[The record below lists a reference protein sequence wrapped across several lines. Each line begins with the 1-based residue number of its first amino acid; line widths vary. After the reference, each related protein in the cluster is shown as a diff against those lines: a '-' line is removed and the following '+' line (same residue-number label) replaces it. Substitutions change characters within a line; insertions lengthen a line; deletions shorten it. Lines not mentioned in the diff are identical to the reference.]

1 MWRQRT
7 VIPSSLG
14 QPNLSELH
22 DCTHEVNS
30 VQSIWQSGIDQNIE
44 RLARECQ
51 PCLNTSEFSS
61 ANIIKT
67 KDNPMCFL
75 SPKVLTLFI
84 SNYLSDLQ
92 DFPNFK
98 STPTLRY
105 SRSVTKWDKR
115 LSCSLGDLALS
126 DECSLYCFFLHC
138 CCRFSFNE
146 RKSAFNFYN
155 FILARN

>member
-14 QPNLSELH
+14 QPILSELH

-30 VQSIWQSGIDQNIE
+30 VQSIWQPGIDQNIE

-51 PCLNTSEFSS
+51 PCQNTREFLSE
-61 ANIIKT
+61 NIIKT

-84 SNYLSDLQ
+84 SNYLSDLH
-92 DFPNFK
+92 DFPNFLK
-98 STPTLRY
+98 SQKYSYNEALTKRGQVRQTLKLFTR
-105 SRSVTKWDKR
+105 RF
-115 LSCSLGDLALS
+115 SLEWRMQPVLFLLAL
-126 DECSLYCFFLHC
+126 LLPFF
-138 CCRFSFNE
+138 F
-146 RKSAFNFYN
+146 
-155 FILARN
+155 